1 MRYPD
6 KIRALVAAPDFKMV
20 TEVRAAD
27 KRKHHLMKLID
38 MNEW

>member
-6 KIRALVAAPDFKMV
+6 KIRALVDVPDFKTV

-27 KRKHHLMKLID
+27 KRKHNLMKMID
-38 MNEW
+38 ENEW